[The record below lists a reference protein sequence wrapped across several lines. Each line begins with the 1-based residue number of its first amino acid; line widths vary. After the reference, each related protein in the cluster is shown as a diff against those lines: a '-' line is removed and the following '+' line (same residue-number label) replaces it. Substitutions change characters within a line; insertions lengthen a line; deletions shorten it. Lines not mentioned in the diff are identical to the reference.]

1 MIASIERYLNDSL
14 ELHLK
19 LWELW
24 YDHDR
29 EEILEVVDSDTLIE
43 VLEVLDDVPFNR
55 LLNGLAQFPA
65 NEKVITILE
74 HFTHD
79 DEVWVVNLSR
89 ELLKSHINS

>member
-1 MIASIERYLNDSL
+1 MGIL
-14 ELHLK
+14 
-19 LWELW
+19 

-43 VLEVLDDVPFNR
+43 VLEVLVDVPFER
-55 LLNGLAQFPA
+55 LLNGLAQLQA

-89 ELLKSHINS
+89 ELLKSHTNS